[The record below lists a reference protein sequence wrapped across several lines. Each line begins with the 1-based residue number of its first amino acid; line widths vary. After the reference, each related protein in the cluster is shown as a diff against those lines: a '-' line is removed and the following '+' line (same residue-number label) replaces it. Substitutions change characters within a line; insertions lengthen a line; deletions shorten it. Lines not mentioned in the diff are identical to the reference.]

1 MTMNRL
7 PFLPLA
13 LCVVTFLA
21 GVSAPNRALAA
32 QGEGNLA
39 QAPLSLGTQV
49 PPAFLMAVDDS
60 GSMVFEVLFEA
71 DEQAYWGNTNACTQ
85 GQASCVNGFFED
97 NGRLRTSGRR
107 SYYHLIQN
115 GIRLDKTGNNA
126 VVTNNNGYRLGIPP
140 LDLFGFAR
148 SPDFNGQYFNP
159 DVTYLPWQNADGS
172 YWPNAVVTAA
182 RSDPRANGSA
192 GTRGPNPIVTV
203 DFTANE
209 TRTDDY
215 FAFRLQPGM
224 RLPGG
229 TQYYIRSDRH
239 ANGCGGLGTTAA
251 TRNSWQTIPA
261 AGHLVTTTNN
271 IPYGTGNNDRGGGCE
286 VHISYF
292 PAVVYLREETPPPPG
307 FNLSQRVLVPNA
319 GGPGVSLYKY
329 ELRAANFS
337 SGYAAVIQNFA
348 NWYTY
353 YGNRNR
359 AMVAS
364 MSQALQPINRMRIG
378 YFTINK
384 RTGTIPGMAGGN
396 VIMRDM
402 AAPAQ
407 KATLYANLFTLPAD
421 GGTPNRSAT
430 VYMGDQFRRTDAG
443 APIQLA
449 CQKNAGMLFTDGY
462 TNEGGTNGNAYR
474 NIGDTDSGQPAPIG
488 GNSNGN
494 TIADIAYSFYTN
506 NLRPDLLPTGLVPV
520 PEACRLPDRSINPN
534 ADLRL
539 DCQTNLHMNFYG
551 ITLGT
556 AGEIYGV
563 DMAATNDPYANPP
576 AWSATGTQNLSPK
589 NVDDIWHATLSTRG
603 KYISAQ
609 RPIDVTTAMRQIL
622 QAVGEGAGPAG
633 SIALSGARVGDAS
646 TTVIPE
652 YASENSGTDWYGRL
666 RAETVSVSSAG
677 VVSFTPLWEASALL
691 PVAGSR
697 NILFARPATTV
708 TPTVTTFTT
717 ANVGALTA
725 ICNGPLTRCSAAEIT
740 ALGVT
745 PDQAISYLRG
755 NQSLEGTLLRDRTT
769 RLGDIINSSPV
780 IASPKDNYGYRSLFG
795 ANAADI
801 DPYNYGA
808 YMTAK
813 ATRRP
818 MVYVG
823 ANDGMLHAFD
833 GETGVERFAYI
844 PSTALGHM
852 GNLLFPYRA
861 ADGNDQKFEHRYF
874 VDGPLTVSDA
884 RWGGQ
889 WRTVLVGTAGAGGK
903 GVFALNVTNPT
914 TFNAASVL
922 WEVSGSVSG
931 TTGQRI
937 GHVLGKPVIVPT
949 RTGTNDPVWRAVFG
963 NGFGSTS
970 GAASLFVVDV
980 ATGNV
985 VTIPVAETGGPGT
998 PNGLGSVVLVDRY
1011 ISNTTTR
1018 GSDGYAD
1025 TAYAGD
1031 LHGNIWKFDLR
1042 NNTVANG
1049 GQPIFTAAIGGQRQ
1063 PITGG
1068 LEVASGPGGGVLI
1081 YFGTGSFSFEND
1093 AADQSLQSIYSVLD
1107 TESATPNTATRA
1119 NLAPQALVASV
1130 DGLRSLSGSAV
1141 NYVNQRG
1148 WYMDLATV
1156 VGGDVTLRGER
1167 FVGNPRLQSG
1177 LILFPTFE
1185 PAGTLLDPCA
1195 SGGTNWLYAL
1205 NAISGAPG
1213 LSGLRANSPTGT
1225 AAPSGTVGTLLDTAG
1240 TIPVKDVAVLLP
1252 PPPGA
1257 VASDAT
1263 AAEIAEALG
1272 RTCDLVISVAGAPP
1286 LYLPRACGRQ
1296 SWRQVR

>member
-13 LCVVTFLA
+13 LCAVTFLA
-21 GVSAPNRALAA
+21 GVSVPHRALAA

-60 GSMVFEVLFEA
+60 GSMTFEVLFAA
-71 DEQAYWGNTNACTQ
+71 DEQAYWGTSNACLQ
-85 GQASCVNGFFED
+85 GQVSCPNGFFLD
-97 NGRLRTSGRR
+97 NGELRTAGRGG
-107 SYYHLIQN
+107 YYHIIQN
-115 GIRLDKTGNNA
+115 GIRLDNN
-126 VVTNNNGYRLGIPP
+126 RLGIPP

-148 SPDFNGQYFNP
+148 SPDFNGQYFDP
-159 DVTYLPWQNADGS
+159 TVTYLPWQNADGTF
-172 YWPNAVVTAA
+172 WPNSPVTAA
-182 RSDPRANGSA
+182 RSDPRPNGSA
-192 GTRGPNPIVTV
+192 GTRGPNPIVTYN
-203 DFTANE
+203 FTTGEN
-209 TRTDDY
+209 RTDNY
-215 FAFRLQPGM
+215 FAFRVQPGM
-224 RLPGG
+224 YLPPG
-229 TQYYIRSDRH
+229 TQWRIRSATH
-239 ANGCGGLGTTAA
+239 GNGCGGLGTSGA
-251 TRNSWQTIPA
+251 TRDSWQTVPA
-261 AGHLVTTTNN
+261 LPATGHLVTATNN
-271 IPYGTGNNDRGGGCE
+271 LNAGNLHGCE
-286 VHISYF
+286 LLIQYF
-292 PAVVYLREETPPPPG
+292 PAVVYLRVDSPPPPG
-307 FNLSQRVLVPNA
+307 FNLAQRVLVPNA
-319 GGPGVSLYKY
+319 GGPGVPLYKY

-337 SGYAAVIQNFA
+337 SGYDAVIQNFA

-353 YGNRNR
+353 YGNRTR
-359 AMVAS
+359 AMVSS
-364 MSQALQPINRMRIG
+364 MSQSLQPINRMRIG
-378 YFTINK
+378 YFTINR
-384 RTGTIPGMAGGN
+384 RTGNNPGMAGGN
-396 VIMRDM
+396 VTMRDM

-407 KATLYANLFTLPAD
+407 KNDLYADLFTLPSN

-443 APIQLA
+443 APIQLT

-462 TNEGGTNGNAYR
+462 TNEGGANGNVYR
-474 NIGDTDSGQPAPIG
+474 NFGDTDGAQPAPIG
-488 GNSNGN
+488 GNNNGN
-494 TIADIAYSFYTN
+494 TIADIAYSFYAN
-506 NLRPDLLPTGLVPV
+506 NLRTDLLPAGRVPV

-534 ADLRL
+534 APLHL

-576 AWSATGTQNLSPK
+576 SWSATGTQNLSPR
-589 NVDDIWHATLSTRG
+589 NVDDIWHATLNTRG
-603 KYISAQ
+603 KYISA
-609 RPIDVTTAMRQIL
+609 RVPTDVTTAMRQIL

-652 YASENSGTDWYGRL
+652 YAAENSGTDWYGRL
-666 RAETVSVSSAG
+666 RAEKVTVNSAG
-677 VVSFTPLWEASALL
+677 AVSFAELWEASALL
-691 PVAGSR
+691 PVAGAR

-708 TPTVTTFTT
+708 TPTVSTFTT

-725 ICNGPLTRCSAAEIT
+725 ICNGPLSRCSAAEIA

-755 NQSLEGTLLRDRTT
+755 NQALEGSLLRDRST

-780 IASPKDNYGYRSLFG
+780 ISSPKDNFGYRALYG
-795 ANAADI
+795 ANPADI
-801 DPYNYGA
+801 DPFGYAA

-861 ADGNDQKFEHRYF
+861 ADGNDQKFQHRYF
-874 VDGPLTVSDA
+874 VDGPVTVSDA
-884 RWGGQ
+884 RWGGA
-889 WRTVLVGTAGAGGK
+889 WRTVLVGSAGAGGK

-914 TFNAASVL
+914 TFTGSSVL

-937 GHVLGKPVIVPT
+937 GHVLGKPVVVPM
-949 RTGTNDPVWRAVFG
+949 RTGTTDPVWRAVFG

-970 GAASLFVVDV
+970 GAASLFVVDI

-985 VTIPVAETGGPGT
+985 TTIPVAETGGPAT

-1011 ISNTTTR
+1011 ISNTSTR

-1049 GQPIFTAAIGGQRQ
+1049 GQPIFTASVAGQRQ

-1093 AADQSLQSIYSVLD
+1093 AADQGLQSLYSVLD
-1107 TESATPNTATRA
+1107 TGSTTPNTVTRA
-1119 NLAPQALVASV
+1119 NLAQQTLVAAA
-1130 DGLRSLSGSAV
+1130 DGVRSLAGNAV

-1156 VGGDVTLRGER
+1156 LGGDVTLRGER

-1195 SGGTNWLYAL
+1195 TGGTNWLYAL
-1205 NAISGAPG
+1205 NAISGGAG

-1225 AAPSGTVGTLLDTAG
+1225 AAPAGTVGTLLDTAG

-1257 VASDAT
+1257 VDSTAT